1 MGPVRYA
8 HTHTGSYP
16 AAFREL
22 PEVFID
28 HTEKVVINLTKG
40 FKACQFVCVWLVYP
54 CMTPEYL
61 HAIAGCRQLST
72 LTPAFTDGMCAC
84 ALM

>member
-1 MGPVRYA
+1 MGPVRCV
-8 HTHTGSYP
+8 HTHTGSYR

-54 CMTPEYL
+54 FMTHEYL
-61 HAIAGCRQLST
+61 HAVVGCLQFS
-72 LTPAFTDGMCAC
+72 AFTEGM
-84 ALM
+84 LVP

>member
-1 MGPVRYA
+1 MGPVRCA

-40 FKACQFVCVWLVYP
+40 FKACQFVCVYLLYP
-54 CMTPEYL
+54 CMTRKYL
-61 HAIAGCRQLST
+61 DTIVGCLQFS
-72 LTPAFTDGMCAC
+72 AFTVGMCAC